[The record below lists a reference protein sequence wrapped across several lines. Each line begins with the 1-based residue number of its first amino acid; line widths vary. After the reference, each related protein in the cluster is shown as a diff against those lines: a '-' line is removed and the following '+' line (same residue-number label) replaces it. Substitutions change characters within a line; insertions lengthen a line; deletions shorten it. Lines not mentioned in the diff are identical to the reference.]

1 MAGGALDQIVAKVE
15 AYIGEFLGTRAQLL
29 DAKGKI
35 DSALTQAQSS
45 GSARIGT
52 KTYTFG
58 ELQTLSAENTALLN
72 RNAEL
77 QTKISDFKDQ
87 VASVQSGATN
97 IMDTLVANPD
107 AEYPWYDTPGIM
119 GNGGMGALPA
129 VAIPAAYLVAA
140 GALLATTI
148 YVFIGNVRSHLGSVA
163 GEVGSNLILYG
174 GIALA
179 AFWYAKKQR
188 WI

>member
-58 ELQTLSAENTALLN
+58 ELQSLSAENTALLT
-72 RNAEL
+72 RNADL
-77 QTKISDFKDQ
+77 
-87 VASVQSGATN
+87 
-97 IMDTLVANPD
+97 
-107 AEYPWYDTPGIM
+107 
-119 GNGGMGALPA
+119 
-129 VAIPAAYLVAA
+129 
-140 GALLATTI
+140 
-148 YVFIGNVRSHLGSVA
+148 
-163 GEVGSNLILYG
+163 
-174 GIALA
+174 
-179 AFWYAKKQR
+179 
-188 WI
+188 